1 MSDTDDQLED
11 ELRALLERVLAVQLN
26 GLTEEVAKLS
36 GYVNTFS
43 RNLPRQLKELVEA
56 NGELVGQVQEQTETL
71 TVSIAQAGKISD
83 QQGQRLDQILSAQT
97 NITGLCEALP
107 AQFKSQAESLAQ
119 ELMNSIASAQ
129 NAAHQRDEKRAASL
143 ADAIAQIAQSIEEKN
158 TAQQNRII
166 ELERKAGFLRILS
179 IATLAI
185 LSLTA
190 ASATTF
196 YIVGHTAH
204 P

>member
-11 ELRALLERVLAVQLN
+11 ELRALLERVLAAQLN

-36 GYVNTFS
+36 DYVNTLS
-43 RNLPRQLKELVEA
+43 RNLPRQLKELVDA
-56 NGELVGQVQEQTETL
+56 NGELAGQVQEQTETL
-71 TVSIAQAGKISD
+71 TASIVQAGKISD
-83 QQGQRLDQILSAQT
+83 QQGERLGQILSAQT

-107 AQFKSQAESLAQ
+107 AQFKSQAESLAH
-119 ELMNSIASAQ
+119 ELTNSIASAQ
-129 NAAHQRDEKRAASL
+129 NAAQQRDEKRAASL
-143 ADAIAQIAQSIEEKN
+143 AGAIAQLAQSIEEKN

-166 ELERKAGFLRILS
+166 ELERKTGFLRILS

-196 YIVGHTAH
+196 YILGHTAH

>member
-71 TVSIAQAGKISD
+71 TVSIAQAGKIYD